1 MLVNDLRREI
11 EAKNEDNH
19 VYLEVYKLISDN
31 LDDYLE
37 EEELTSKKLQDMQ
50 EDLSYYITNGM
61 IYSTDDIVREANMY
75 IEDFDSVL
83 NTLDTC
89 INEYMYIEISDM
101 TSAITD
107 LYFEAY
113 KLVLNN
119 ILSYYIDYIEQE
131 HQKEYKEK

>member
-1 MLVNDLRREI
+1 MLVKELRREI
-11 EAKNEDNH
+11 EAKLENENNH
-19 VYLEVYKLISDN
+19 VYSEVYKLISDT
-31 LDDYLE
+31 LDDYLD
-37 EEELTSKKLQDMQ
+37 EEELTSKQLENMQ
-50 EDLSYYITNGM
+50 EDLSFYITNEM
-61 IYSTDDIVREANMY
+61 IYSTDDIVSEANRY

-89 INEYMYIEISDM
+89 INEYIEISDI

-119 ILSYYIDYIEQE
+119 ILSYYIEQE
-131 HQKEYKEK
+131 HQKEYQKR

>member
-11 EAKNEDNH
+11 EAKLDNEDNH

-50 EDLSYYITNGM
+50 EDLSYYIINEM

-89 INEYMYIEISDM
+89 INEFIEISDM

-119 ILSYYIDYIEQE
+119 ILSYYIEQE